1 MSSSVLTAFVGSLQ
15 ASMSVLLT
23 ISYGVLAAQF
33 KLITESSA
41 KDISKACVF
50 IFLPALLIHNVGSQ
64 LRLET
69 AANYVPIL
77 IFACATNFVSV
88 TFGSICTRVF
98 QLPRWITPAIAF
110 NNTTSLPLLLVQS
123 LNAAGVLAML
133 DDSADVVERAKSY
146 FLVNAMISNS
156 LTFAIGPR
164 LISDADGDLPGS
176 PRKRDRHHS
185 NGSATSNGTSV
196 DIEIGRPLEDES
208 EETSLLPGHAAVA
221 QPREQHATISSR
233 ASQLCKQC
241 FEKLPLW
248 LQTSL
253 AFIVELINMPLI
265 GAVTGAI
272 IGLTPA
278 LQRLFFSAPE
288 DGGYFRAWLTVS
300 IKNVG
305 DLFAALQILIVGVK
319 LSQAMARVKQGKDS
333 GAVHWKLFVFV
344 AVVRYLVWPCLSIL
358 IVWVLA
364 AKTGF
369 LIEDPLLWFC
379 MMLMPTGPPALKLSA
394 LADVSDVEESQR
406 LSVAKFLTLSYVIS
420 PLIVFAVVG
429 ALKASQAAHG
439 V

>member
-1 MSSSVLTAFVGSLQ
+1 M
-15 ASMSVLLT
+15 
-23 ISYGVLAAQF
+23 
-33 KLITESSA
+33 
-41 KDISKACVF
+41 
-50 IFLPALLIHNVGSQ
+50 
-64 LRLET
+64 
-69 AANYVPIL
+69 
-77 IFACATNFVSV
+77 
-88 TFGSICTRVF
+88 
-98 QLPRWITPAIAF
+98 
-110 NNTTSLPLLLVQS
+110 QS

-133 DDSADVVERAKSY
+133 DNSADVVERAKSY

-196 DIEIGRPLEDES
+196 DIEIGRVRQRRSSAGSDAAPDIIEPLEDES

-406 LSVAKFLTLSYVIS
+406 LSVAKFLTVSLCEWS
-420 PLIVFAVVG
+420 P
-429 ALKASQAAHG
+429 SQRARS
-439 V
+439 